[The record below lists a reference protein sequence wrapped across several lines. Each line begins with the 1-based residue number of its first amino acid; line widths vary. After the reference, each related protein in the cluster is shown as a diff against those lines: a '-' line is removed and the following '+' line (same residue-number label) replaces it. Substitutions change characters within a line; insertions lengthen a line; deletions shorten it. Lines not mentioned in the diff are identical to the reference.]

1 MEATLSS
8 SRIPSPSGPGWSA
21 LAIAARA
28 YIALVVIGGGATLVY
43 FSQQPAPAAG
53 PFLVLLACACL
64 MSAWKVALP
73 ISVANGS
80 TLSLADAAN
89 VMSLL
94 LLGPHAAVVI
104 VVGGVLTQCVY
115 RPRQRYPAYRT
126 VFSMAAAAL
135 TMAAS
140 AAAYTSLGGVRA
152 PATIAAVLDKP
163 LVGALAAYFVVNTT
177 LIAGAI
183 ALSTNRT
190 FLQIWRDDFLWSAAS
205 FMVAGS
211 AGALGAVV
219 VAQGEHW
226 KTILLLGPIYVTYRT
241 YEAFVG
247 RLDFEQR
254 HTEQMRLLHQ
264 ETVAALRQ
272 AREAERALADEKERL
287 AGAITEM
294 MHLEELQQQLLD
306 REQAAR
312 QSAEAANRLKDQFL
326 AVVSHELRTPLNAIL
341 GWADMLCRRA
351 LDAPVRERAARTIRD
366 SAKRQAQL
374 IDDLLD
380 VARISSGKLRLDKA
394 IVDLRDVVL
403 DAVQVLQPG
412 ADLKGITLTVEMTDA
427 IDTVYG
433 DASRLQQVAWNLLS
447 NAVKFTP
454 EGGTVRVRLRQVRSA
469 VELSVSDTGQGITP
483 EFLPSVFEPFRQADA
498 SSTRIHPGLGLG
510 LSIVKSLV
518 EAHSGTIEAQS
529 GGEGCGA
536 TFIVRLPAVFSAPD
550 SIPAFPSM
558 AASGSASDQSLD
570 GISVLVVDD
579 DRSSLDVVVAHLQH
593 CGAHVIT
600 AGSAPD
606 AREIVEKERVDVLL
620 ADIGMPGEDG
630 YSLIRRIRTS
640 DIGSTARIPAA
651 ALTALARREDRQQ
664 ALQAGFQLHLTKPV
678 DPRSLVAAVTRL
690 HRLNA

>member
-1 MEATLSS
+1 M
-8 SRIPSPSGPGWSA
+8 
-21 LAIAARA
+21 
-28 YIALVVIGGGATLVY
+28 
-43 FSQQPAPAAG
+43 
-53 PFLVLLACACL
+53 
-64 MSAWKVALP
+64 
-73 ISVANGS
+73 
-80 TLSLADAAN
+80 
-89 VMSLL
+89 
-94 LLGPHAAVVI
+94 
-104 VVGGVLTQCVY
+104 
-115 RPRQRYPAYRT
+115 
-126 VFSMAAAAL
+126 
-135 TMAAS
+135 
-140 AAAYTSLGGVRA
+140 
-152 PATIAAVLDKP
+152 
-163 LVGALAAYFVVNTT
+163 
-177 LIAGAI
+177 
-183 ALSTNRT
+183 
-190 FLQIWRDDFLWSAAS
+190 
-205 FMVAGS
+205 
-211 AGALGAVV
+211 
-219 VAQGEHW
+219 
-226 KTILLLGPIYVTYRT
+226 
-241 YEAFVG
+241 
-247 RLDFEQR
+247 
-254 HTEQMRLLHQ
+254 
-264 ETVAALRQ
+264 AALRQ

-287 AGAITEM
+287 AATLTEM
-294 MHLEELQQQLLD
+294 MHLEELQQQSLD

-341 GWADMLCRRA
+341 GWADMLCRRV

-403 DAVQVLQPG
+403 DAVQVLQP
-412 ADLKGITLTVEMTDA
+412 AAELKGIQVIVEMTDA

-433 DASRLQQVAWNLLS
+433 DAARLQQVAWNLLS

-454 EGGTVRVRLRQVRSA
+454 EGGSVRVRLRQVRNL
-469 VELSVSDTGQGITP
+469 VELSVTDTGQGISSD
-483 EFLPSVFEPFRQADA
+483 FLPAVFEPFRQADA
-498 SSTRIHPGLGLG
+498 SSTRVHPGLGLG

-536 TFIVRLPAVFSAPD
+536 TFIVRLPAVFSASD
-550 SIPAFPSM
+550 TVPAFPSLT
-558 AASGSASDQSLD
+558 AASAAEQSLD

-579 DRSSLDVVVAHLQH
+579 DRSSLDVVAAHLQH

-600 AGSAPD
+600 AASAPD
-606 AREIVEKERVDVLL
+606 ARAIVEKERVDVLL

-640 DIGSTARIPAA
+640 EVGARARIPAA

-678 DPRSLVAAVTRL
+678 DPRSLVAAVTTL